1 MRGVYIGNG
10 AVIGAGAVV
19 AKDIS
24 PYAVAVGNP
33 VKIIKYRFSKKI
45 IVGLQQMK
53 WWYWPKQNL
62 SFVAQYEEDIKAFIE
77 EYGEDT
83 AVVEIKDSYYN
94 MKEKILPV
102 MHVVDSVVAAMEKI
116 GVKPNIK
123 AIRGGTD
130 GARLSFMG
138 LPTPNISRRSASGR
152 TRRSRRSRTLICL
165 CLLIYNDL
173 TRL

>member
-1 MRGVYIGNG
+1 M
-10 AVIGAGAVV
+10 
-19 AKDIS
+19 AK
-24 PYAVAVGNP
+24 
-33 VKIIKYRFSKKI
+33 FTQKKEF
-45 IVGLQQMK
+45 LQT
-53 WWYWPKQNL
+53 
-62 SFVAQYEEDIKAFIE
+62 ACEFINKK
-77 EYGEDT
+77 YGEDT

-138 LPTPNISRRSASGR
+138 LPTPNIFTGGFNYHGR
-152 TRRSRRSRTLICL
+152 YEAIVVEDMYKAVETVIEVIKS
-165 CLLIYNDL
+165 YAM
-173 TRL
+173 